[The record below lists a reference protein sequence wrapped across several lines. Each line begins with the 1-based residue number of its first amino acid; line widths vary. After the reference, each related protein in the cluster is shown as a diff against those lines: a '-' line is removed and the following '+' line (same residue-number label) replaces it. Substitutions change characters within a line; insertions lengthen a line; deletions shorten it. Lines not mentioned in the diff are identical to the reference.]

1 MDNDLRIILGDYESF
16 VQSHTTEIN
25 EKEVIYYITLKRTII
40 SCPECGSRMN
50 IKDYRKCK
58 VIHNMIRGKNT
69 SLILKK
75 RRLVCPQC
83 NKVVTEGNPFTE
95 KSHSRLSQTSELE
108 IMNKLK
114 EPTTTFSLVARFFN
128 TSPTKVVEIFDKYGQ
143 MHRQPLPDIICID
156 EKHWRHKGQNRYMC
170 VILNFKTMEI
180 VDIIDGR
187 TKKAWSSYTQ
197 IIDKKELAKVKYIS
211 IDMYETYR
219 FVRNQYFP
227 GAVLLCDSFHVIKN
241 INKVLDDIRIK
252 VGKRYQKDSTEYYLL
267 KKFHFLILK
276 NYNDIPFNKARYNK
290 KLKRYID
297 YHQLLEIILSIDKEL
312 TEAYNLK
319 EQYIAFNHYA
329 TSDNCREWLS
339 RIIQEYAS
347 SGITGYISLSGTLIN
362 WFDEICASFN
372 LVDGRRI
379 SNGPV
384 EGINSRIDKILS
396 NACGY
401 QNFARMRNRL
411 MYSLNKSSNPSS
423 YAIDETIKREGK
435 KRGSYKK
442 KNQ

>member
-1 MDNDLRIILGDYESF
+1 
-16 VQSHTTEIN
+16 
-25 EKEVIYYITLKRTII
+25 
-40 SCPECGSRMN
+40 
-50 IKDYRKCK
+50 
-58 VIHNMIRGKNT
+58 
-69 SLILKK
+69 
-75 RRLVCPQC
+75 
-83 NKVVTEGNPFTE
+83 
-95 KSHSRLSQTSELE
+95 
-108 IMNKLK
+108 MNKLK
-114 EPTTTFSLVARFFN
+114 EPTTTLSLVARFFN

-143 MHRQPLPDIICID
+143 MRRHPLPEIICID

-187 TKKAWSSYTQ
+187 TKKVWSSYTQ

-227 GAVLLCDSFHVIKN
+227 GAVLICDSFHVIKN
-241 INKVLDDIRIK
+241 INKVLDAIRIK
-252 VGKRYQKDSTEYYLL
+252 VGKRYPKDSTEYYLL

-276 NYNDIPFNKARYNK
+276 NYDDIPFNKARYNK
-290 KLKRYID
+290 KLERYID
-297 YHQLLEIILSIDKEL
+297 YHQLLEIILNIDNEL

-329 TSDNCREWLS
+329 TSKDCREWLS

-347 SGITGYISLSGTLIN
+347 SGITGFISLSGTLIN

-442 KNQ
+442 KNK